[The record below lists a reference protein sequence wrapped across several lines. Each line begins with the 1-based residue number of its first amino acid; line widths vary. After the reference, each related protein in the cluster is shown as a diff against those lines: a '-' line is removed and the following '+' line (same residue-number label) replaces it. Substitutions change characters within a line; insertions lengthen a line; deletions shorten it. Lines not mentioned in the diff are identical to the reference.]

1 MPCAHCRAISSHN
14 VEMKRGKT
22 MIPYNCLDKY
32 PNFPALQFSAEK
44 GCAFCG
50 LLRHALQDK
59 YSDEKKVEAEND
71 FDPSI
76 HTDWPESGWNGQ
88 VTVDGALFL
97 TEDTWYER
105 DESQTSDQSLHGVY
119 ALSLQVWPYPP
130 RLKVT
135 RPEFN
140 RNWIW
145 FAVYANIGECA
156 TSMMISL
163 LMVSRF

>member
-1 MPCAHCRAISSHN
+1 MCVLWPPEACS
-14 VEMKRGKT
+14 T
-22 MIPYNCLDKY
+22 
-32 PNFPALQFSAEK
+32 
-44 GCAFCG
+44 
-50 LLRHALQDK
+50 DK
-59 YSDEKKVEAEND
+59 YSDEKMVEAEND

-76 HTDWPESGWNGQ
+76 RTDWPESGWNGQ
-88 VTVDGALFL
+88 VTVDGAQFS

-119 ALSLQVWPYPP
+119 ALGLQVWPYPP

-140 RNWIW
+140 RNWVW
-145 FAVYANIGECA
+145 FAVYADIGECA